1 MRHAD
6 ASAGSTV
13 TTESISYATSTERT
27 TIVSSYI
34 GTATETT
41 TASGP
46 TQTVSGP
53 TQTESGPTQ
62 TISGPTQTIQGPT
75 QTQVITTS
83 YVETYTTSY
92 PVTETLPG
100 ECYWPLCSFS
110 FFLGSTLHHPQPPSA
125 SVIPFVAQE
134 ILVLGTE
141 ADSEIRLYCRNHL
154 LCYDNSRT
162 NGRLIV
168 HINGENQRH
177 PDPGGDH
184 DTSCLYALRH
194 NYAAG
199 RHYLRDG
206 NRYCK
211 QIIIK

>member
-1 MRHAD
+1 MTVSSFLLVVIRTGPSKPLEKVAENALMRYAD

-53 TQTESGPTQ
+53 TQTLLGPTQTELGPTQ
-62 TISGPTQTIQGPT
+62 TISGPTQTVSGPTQTASGPTQTVSGPT

-83 YVETYTTSY
+83 YVETYIPSY

-100 ECYWPLCSFS
+100 ELHWPLCSS
-110 FFLGSTLHHPQPPSA
+110 IFFLGEHAALPTAPKCFCHSICCS
-125 SVIPFVAQE
+125 
-134 ILVLGTE
+134 
-141 ADSEIRLYCRNHL
+141 
-154 LCYDNSRT
+154 
-162 NGRLIV
+162 
-168 HINGENQRH
+168 
-177 PDPGGDH
+177 GD
-184 DTSCLYALRH
+184 TCPC
-194 NYAAG
+194 
-199 RHYLRDG
+199 
-206 NRYCK
+206 NRS
-211 QIIIK
+211 

>member
-6 ASAGSTV
+6 ASAGSTI
-13 TTESISYATSTERT
+13 TTESVSYATSTERT

-53 TQTESGPTQ
+53 TQTLLGPTQTESGPTQ
-62 TISGPTQTIQGPT
+62 TISGPTQTESGPTQTVSGPT
-75 QTQVITTS
+75 QTQFITTS

-100 ECYWPLCSFS
+100 KFYWPLCSFS

-134 ILVLGTE
+134 ILVLAIE
-141 ADSEIRLYCRNHL
+141 AD
-154 LCYDNSRT
+154 
-162 NGRLIV
+162 
-168 HINGENQRH
+168 
-177 PDPGGDH
+177 
-184 DTSCLYALRH
+184 
-194 NYAAG
+194 
-199 RHYLRDG
+199 
-206 NRYCK
+206 
-211 QIIIK
+211 